1 MKINAEEATEHIKSI
16 IQAGLVCFLHG
27 SPGTGKSEISQA
39 IGQDFKLKLID
50 IRLSQCDPTDL
61 NGFPHITDNKAG
73 FWPFDMWPTEH
84 DKVPAGYNG
93 FLIILDEFNSASLA
107 VQAASYKIILD
118 KCVGQTRLHP
128 KTAIICIGN
137 LATDNAIVNR
147 LSTAMQSRLI
157 HLELEVI
164 THIWLE
170 KWAIQHNVD
179 HRILAYIS
187 RYRDK
192 LYNFDPDHN
201 DKTFANPRTWYF
213 VSKLIKQTPGN
224 ITGKLPLIAGAIG
237 EGIAREFVM
246 FTSIYEE
253 LPTIQD
259 IAKNPAIIPIN
270 DEPGMLWAVSHM
282 VSEYVTENSVDNMM
296 KFIVRLPVEFTTITL
311 QNILRKEPKLI
322 KAPAIQTWIKEKGAD
337 LF

>member
-157 HLELEVI
+157 HIEVMVD
-164 THIWLE
+164 TLIWLD
-170 KWAIQHNVD
+170 KWAIQAGID
-179 HRILAYIS
+179 HRIMAYIS
-187 RYRDK
+187 RYNEK

-201 DKTFANPRTWYF
+201 DKTFACPRTWEF
-213 VSKLIKQTPGN
+213 ASRLIKDNPNDLTSM
-224 ITGKLPLIAGAIG
+224 IALLAGTLG
-237 EGIAREFVM
+237 EGMAREFIM
-246 FTSIYEE
+246 FTAIYKD
-253 LPTIQD
+253 LPTMRD
-259 IAKNPAIIPIN
+259 ILANPAVIEIN
-270 DEPGMLWAVSHM
+270 EEPSMLWATSHM
-282 VSEYVTENSVDNMM
+282 VATHTTKGNLATLMQYIE
-296 KFIVRLPVEFTTITL
+296 RLPVEFTTITL
-311 QNILRKEPKLI
+311 QNIVRKNKAFISEPV
-322 KAPAIQTWIKEKGAD
+322 IKEWIRIKGPE